1 MLNDKCDEE
10 LLRAAGSDLKVVSSY
25 SAGCENTAY
34 RACPHSLT
42 LSKDDHIALDALK
55 AREVRLGY
63 TPSALTDSV
72 ADLTVMLVIMA
83 QRRAGEVR

>member
-10 LLRAAGSDLKVVSSY
+10 LLKAAGPDLKVVSSY
-25 SAGCENTAY
+25 SAGCEV
-34 RACPHSLT
+34 PHATTVAMLT
-42 LSKDDHIALDALK
+42 LSKDDHIALDTLK
-55 AREVRLGY
+55 ARKVRLGY

>member
-1 MLNDKCDEE
+1 MLNDTCDEE
-10 LLRAAGSDLKVVSSY
+10 LLKAAGSELKVVSSY
-25 SAGCENTAY
+25 SAGCEIPEATTIAV
-34 RACPHSLT
+34 LT

-55 AREVRLGY
+55 TRKVRLGY